1 MSAGSDLYMDDSR
14 MSGLSRQLRSLADGA
29 ALRMQLPFVD
39 PAHYLVALADWPNS
53 GMPSVGK
60 LLIDEGGLQPRHSF
74 DSLASF
80 YAHARVDGTPVIMLY
95 TVYGKKMYQLAAERL
110 QDQPLKSVSVFDLT
124 IAALRSGSVSRA
136 ITSRTSCAVWAWR
149 NGCPSGCINS
159 MTSPAT
165 WFSTGFPQDA
175 PSRATRPN
183 HPPNSSTTRSDER

>member
-124 IAALRSGSVSRA
+124 IAALRSGSPAVRMLMKRRRADPIRLADKLEASVSEP
-136 ITSRTSCAVWAWR
+136 AV
-149 NGCPSGCINS
+149 
-159 MTSPAT
+159 
-165 WFSTGFPQDA
+165 STA
-175 PSRATRPN
+175 
-183 HPPNSSTTRSDER
+183 